1 MSHRSQRAFTL
12 VELLVVISI
21 IAVLA
26 MIAYPSYQ
34 SQIRKMRRTDAQQS
48 LLQVAQQL
56 ERCYSRYRRYNH
68 ADCPQVSD
76 EDSTA
81 ISPTFHNDTAST
93 DDDGWSIDGHYLLSG
108 TLTAEAFTLV
118 ATPRD
123 RQADDTDCARLQY
136 NHTTARAAFNA
147 AATPEST
154 TDLCW

>member
-1 MSHRSQRAFTL
+1 MSRRSQRAFTL

-21 IAVLA
+21 TAMLA

-34 SQIRKMRRTDAQQS
+34 SHIRKVRRTDAQQS

-68 ADCPQVSD
+68 PDCPQVSD
-76 EDSTA
+76 DDSTA
-81 ISPTFHNDTAST
+81 ISPTFHNDTAAT
-93 DDDGWSIDGHYLLSG
+93 DDDSWSIDGHYLLSG
-108 TLTAEAFTLV
+108 TLAVEAFTLV

-123 RQADDTDCARLQY
+123 RQADDTDCARFQY
-136 NHTTARAAFNA
+136 GNTAARSAFNA
-147 AATPEST
+147 ATTPENT

>member
-1 MSHRSQRAFTL
+1 
-12 VELLVVISI
+12 
-21 IAVLA
+21 

-56 ERCYSRYRRYNH
+56 ERCYSRYRRYN
-68 ADCPQVSD
+68 DLLCPQVAD
-76 EDSTA
+76 DDSNT
-81 ISPTFHNDTAST
+81 ISPSFHNDTDSE
-93 DDDGWSIDGHYLLSG
+93 DDDDDTGSEDDDWSIEGHYLLSG

-123 RQADDTDCARLQY
+123 RQADDTDCARLEY
-136 NHTTARAAFNA
+136 SHTTARAAFNA
-147 AATPEST
+147 ASTPENT